1 MIALVVDDD
10 DELVQAARRQIGL
23 LSPSSRSLLLDVANA
38 HRELCALRASDPGG
52 LELLLRLAENPARSP
67 LAPVSPHIMN
77 ILAGEM
83 EGSDAAAPLT
93 PLHAADTTGA
103 ADATTAA
110 PPPSLLA
117 SRPDTP
123 GAGSPAHQRG
133 SPAPGSASLAKGGR
147 ADVAGGRATP
157 SMLSICP

>member
-1 MIALVVDDD
+1 M
-10 DELVQAARRQIGL
+10 
-23 LSPSSRSLLLDVANA
+23 
-38 HRELCALRASDPGG
+38 PGKSNFRTS
-52 LELLLRLAENPARSP
+52 E
-67 LAPVSPHIMN
+67 
-77 ILAGEM
+77 
-83 EGSDAAAPLT
+83 EG
-93 PLHAADTTGA
+93 AADTTGA

-157 SMLSICP
+157 GSAAGRGDVSPAPSIEPWLTTPEGSLNSTREPTPATLPEGPDGG